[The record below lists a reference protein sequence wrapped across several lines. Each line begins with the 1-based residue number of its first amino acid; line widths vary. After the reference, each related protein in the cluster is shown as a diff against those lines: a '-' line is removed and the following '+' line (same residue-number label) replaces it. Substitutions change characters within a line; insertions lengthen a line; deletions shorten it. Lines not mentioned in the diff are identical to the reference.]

1 MRPDLF
7 QLRIWGRGHLG
18 SVRVTAL
25 VKNPGSRTPGSAA
38 FIFVFI
44 TVALDMMAVGITV
57 PVLPKLIIDFQM
69 GDVARAATYVG
80 LFATIWA
87 AMQFIF
93 APIIGAVSDSV
104 GRRPVILLSNLGL
117 GLDYILMAVSPSL
130 AWLFVGRVIS
140 GITSASYPT
149 AGAYI
154 ADVTPASERAGKF
167 GMLGAAFGLGFIVGP
182 AVGGLLGSIDLRL
195 PFWVAAGLSL
205 ANAAYGYFVL
215 PESLPPERRRA
226 FSLRAANILGAVRL
240 LRSHPELLGMAA
252 ALFVMGLAHES
263 LPNTFVLYADQ
274 RYGWD
279 ERQVG
284 LVLALI
290 GVASVVVSMLLVKPL
305 VRQLGER
312 RAALTGLLCGLAGFM
327 WFALASTGNVFVFGI
342 ALLALMGV
350 ANPAFQAL
358 MSQRIDAMEQGQLQG
373 ALGSIRAV
381 TGMLGPIIFTQ
392 VFATAVKAGQPQW
405 LGAAFM
411 LSAVL
416 IVVALVIGLR
426 RLPHAAI
433 STSVP
438 ADKH

>member
-1 MRPDLF
+1 MRN
-7 QLRIWGRGHLG
+7 I
-18 SVRVTAL
+18 
-25 VKNPGSRTPGSAA
+25 GSRAPGSAA

-44 TVALDMMAVGITV
+44 TVSLDMMAVGIIA
-57 PVLPKLIIDFQM
+57 PVLPKLIIEFQF
-69 GDVARAATYVG
+69 GDVAKAAGYVG

-87 AMQFIF
+87 AMQFVF
-93 APIIGAVSDSV
+93 APIIGAASDRF

-117 GLDYILMAVSPSL
+117 GLDYILMAMAPTL

-154 ADVTPASERAGKF
+154 ADVTPPAERAGKF

-182 AVGGLLGSIDLRL
+182 AIGGLLGSIDLRL

-205 ANAAYGYFVL
+205 ANATYGFFIL
-215 PESLPPERRRA
+215 PESLPPERRKP
-226 FSLRAANILGAVRL
+226 FSLRTANILGAIRL
-240 LRSHPELLGMAA
+240 LRSHPELLGMAV

-279 ERQVG
+279 ESQVG

-312 RAALTGLLCGLAGFM
+312 RAAIAGLLCGVVGFLC
-327 WFALASTGNVFVFGI
+327 FALASTGAIFLVGI
-342 ALLALMGV
+342 AFLALLGI
-350 ANPAFQAL
+350 ANPAFHAL
-358 MSQRIDAMEQGQLQG
+358 MSHRIDSMEQGQLQG
-373 ALGSIRAV
+373 ALGSIRAL
-381 TGMLGPIIFTQ
+381 TGMLGPMIFTQ
-392 VFATAVKAGQPQW
+392 VFATFVNHSNQHL
-405 LGAAFM
+405 LGAPFL
-411 LSAVL
+411 LSAGL
-416 IVVALVIGLR
+416 LLTALVIGARVLPR
-426 RLPHAAI
+426 RL
-433 STSVP
+433 S
-438 ADKH
+438 